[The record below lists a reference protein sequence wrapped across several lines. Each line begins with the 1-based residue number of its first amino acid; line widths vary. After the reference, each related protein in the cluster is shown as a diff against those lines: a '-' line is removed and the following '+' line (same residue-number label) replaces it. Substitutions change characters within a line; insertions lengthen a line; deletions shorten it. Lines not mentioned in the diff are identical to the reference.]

1 MTATTTALEYR
12 ADGAI
17 FRGQLAVPEG
27 QGRRPGIIIFPEAPG
42 IGAHVIRRAL
52 ALARLNYVALAAD
65 PHGEGALF
73 VDPVKMRAAVDALK
87 SDPQRLVRRLQA
99 GLSALSD
106 VPQVD
111 QTRLAAIGYCFGGWC
126 ALELARSG
134 ATLQGVGVFHGS
146 LTTTQQGSAS
156 RIKAKVLV
164 CSGSRDPFVP
174 IDQIVAFDEE
184 MTPAGVD
191 WQVSLY
197 AGVQHGFTSPEAGGN
212 SRPGFGYSQIADA
225 RAWAELRRFLGEV
238 FQSADTVSAAPAS
251 E

>member
-1 MTATTTALEYR
+1 MIATTTALEYR
-12 ADGAI
+12 ADGSI

-27 QGRRPGIIIFPEAPG
+27 QGRRPGVIIFPEAPG
-42 IGAHVIRRAL
+42 IGAHVIRRAV
-52 ALARLNYVALAAD
+52 ALAGLNYVALAAD

-73 VDPVKMRAAVDALK
+73 VDPVQMRAAVDALK
-87 SDPQRLVRRLQA
+87 GDPQRLVRRLQA

-106 VPQVD
+106 LPQVD
-111 QTRLAAIGYCFGGWC
+111 TTRLAAVGYCFGGWC

-134 ATLQGVGVFHGS
+134 AMLQGVGVFHGS

-156 RIKAKVLV
+156 RIRAKVLV
-164 CSGSRDPFVP
+164 CSGSRDPLVP

-197 AGVQHGFTSPEAGGN
+197 GGVQHGFTSPEAGGN
-212 SRPGFGYSQIADA
+212 ARPGFGYSPTADA
-225 RAWAELRRFLGEV
+225 RAWAELCRFLGEV
-238 FQSADTVSAAPAS
+238 FRSADTVSAEPVS

>member
-1 MTATTTALEYR
+1 VTTTALEYR
-12 ADGAI
+12 ADNVTL
-17 FRGQLAVPEG
+17 RGQLAVPEG
-27 QGRRPGIIIFPEAPG
+27 QGRRPGVIIFPEAPG

-65 PHGEGALF
+65 PHGEGAAF
-73 VDPVKMRAAVDALK
+73 ADPIQIGAAVDGLK
-87 SDPQRLVRRLQA
+87 SDPQRLLRRLQA
-99 GLSALSD
+99 GLSALIG

-111 QTRLAAIGYCFGGWC
+111 KTRLAAIGYCFGGWC
-126 ALELARSG
+126 ALELARTG
-134 ATLQGVGVFHGS
+134 AALQGVGVFHGA

-156 RIKAKVLV
+156 RIKAKVLI
-164 CSGSRDPFVP
+164 CSGSRDPLVP
-174 IDQIVAFDEE
+174 LDQIVAFDEE

-197 AGVQHGFTSPEAGGN
+197 GGVQHGFTSPEAGSN
-212 SRPGFGYSQIADA
+212 PRPGFGYSPTADA

-238 FQSADTVSAAPAS
+238 FQLADTVPATSAS